1 MEKCMRII
9 VRNINVNCL
18 RGLVTSLMNDGVK
31 SVVIEGG
38 NGDKTVSLFLRAF
51 GFTEIDP
58 ANAKGKVESVII
70 DNNGFHFADT
80 IQGRALAPEITIST
94 PTPAVATI
102 PAQTTVA
109 SAANSDDINDM
120 MTELKAS
127 IKELRKEVETI
138 KNIAKSTTEPT
149 TIRGDK
155 TETKPEAAKPETTG
169 KKFIFVHCSTDGVS
183 DEDLLLKSLANKA
196 KDPNVVFTA
205 IVGTWAEKVL
215 EKSGFRLR
223 KIYPNF
229 KSFKKS
235 KAFANA
241 LNEAWN
247 SASASVFFAK
257 SEAEAKQG
265 KDIAFKAV
273 SKRYNSNA
281 KTTFVVFQDDKK
293 WFLFK

>member
-9 VRNINVNCL
+9 VRNINVSCL

-31 SVVIEGG
+31 SVVIEGDNG
-38 NGDKTVSLFLRAF
+38 NKTVSLFLRAF

-58 ANAKGKVESVII
+58 ADVKDKMEAVII
-70 DNNGFHFADT
+70 DNNGFHFKDSAAPIT
-80 IQGRALAPEITIST
+80 PVQGNAPVLEATVST
-94 PTPAVATI
+94 VIASAPI
-102 PAQTTVA
+102 PANN
-109 SAANSDDINDM
+109 AAAKSNVVTHLTFEMN
-120 MTELKAS
+120 TLA
-127 IKELRKEVETI
+127 KELREEVKKEVETS
-138 KNIAKSTTEPT
+138 KNIAEPT
-149 TIRGDK
+149 PATIR
-155 TETKPEAAKPETTG
+155 AG
-169 KKFIFVHCSTDGVS
+169 KKFIFIHCSAEGVNN
-183 DEDLLLKSLANKA
+183 EDLLLKSLANKA

-215 EKSGFRLR
+215 EKSGLRLR
-223 KIYPNF
+223 KIYPDF

-247 SASASVFFAK
+247 SASASIFFAK
-257 SEAEAKQG
+257 SEAKAKQG

-281 KTTFVVFQDDKK
+281 KTTFVVFQNDKK

>member
-1 MEKCMRII
+1 MKKTVKII
-9 VRNINVNCL
+9 INNMNTSCL
-18 RGLVTSLMNDGVK
+18 RNLATTLNNNGFN
-31 SVVIEGG
+31 SVIIEGDNG
-38 NGDKTVSLFLRAF
+38 NKTVSLFLRAF
-51 GFTEIDP
+51 GFTEVDP
-58 ANAKGKVESVII
+58 ADVKDKVESVII
-70 DNNGFHFADT
+70 DNNGFHFKDSAAPIT
-80 IQGRALAPEITIST
+80 PIQGNAPVPEVTVST
-94 PTPAVATI
+94 V
-102 PAQTTVA
+102 VA
-109 SAANSDDINDM
+109 SAPIPANNAVAKSDVVTHLTFEMN
-120 MTELKAS
+120 TLA
-127 IKELRKEVETI
+127 KELREEVKKEVETS
-138 KNIAKSTTEPT
+138 KNIAEPT
-149 TIRGDK
+149 PATIR
-155 TETKPEAAKPETTG
+155 AG
-169 KKFIFVHCSTDGVS
+169 KKFIFIHCSTDGVNN
-183 DEDLLLKSLANKA
+183 EDLLLKSLTNKA

-215 EKSGFRLR
+215 EKSGLRLR
-223 KIYPNF
+223 KIYPDF